1 VSLEKDGIQA
11 GRERMEKSMAER
23 GRPLQQSATV
33 AVILFNVRTRGMRRA
48 GILVRERKEGVRV
61 VATMMAACV
70 DG

>member
-1 VSLEKDGIQA
+1 
-11 GRERMEKSMAER
+11 
-23 GRPLQQSATV
+23 
-33 AVILFNVRTRGMRRA
+33 VILFNVRTRGMRRA